1 MLSINKKD
9 QAKWW
14 YWKSRKAL
22 VILIIIIKKE
32 RWEKMERLTKEEKRY
47 IKIGKITE
55 NIILGLLLC
64 LAYLIPIFV
73 WFAK

>member
-1 MLSINKKD
+1 
-9 QAKWW
+9 
-14 YWKSRKAL
+14 
-22 VILIIIIKKE
+22 
-32 RWEKMERLTKEEKRY
+32 MERLTKEEKHY

-64 LAYLIPIFV
+64 LVYLIPIFV